1 MLPLETMLLRLG
13 VAILCGAVFG
23 IEREFFAK
31 REAGI
36 RTSLIVSAGAAIF
49 SIVGLSLPS
58 VVGGAVADSGP
69 ALNVIANIVIGVGFL
84 GAGIII
90 HQGPHVR
97 GLTTAATVWLVAA
110 VGVLAG
116 VGLVEFALVTTAG
129 MTILLSLL
137 RRFEQYLS
145 PTPAAPDDY
154 RPPAR

>member
-1 MLPLETMLLRLG
+1 MFSLETMLLRLA
-13 VAILCGAVFG
+13 VAIVCGVVFG

-49 SIVGLSLPS
+49 SMVGLSLPW
-58 VVGGAVADSGP
+58 VVGGAIADSGP

-90 HQGPHVR
+90 HQGSHVR

-116 VGLVEFALVTTAG
+116 VGFLEFALVTTIG

-137 RRFEQYLS
+137 RRFEQRLS
-145 PTPAAPDDY
+145 PAPVSPDD
-154 RPPAR
+154 RTE

>member
-1 MLPLETMLLRLG
+1 MFTFETMLLRLA
-13 VAILCGAVFG
+13 VAIVCGAVFG

-36 RTSLIVSAGAAIF
+36 RTSLIVAAGAAIF
-49 SIVGLSLPS
+49 SMVGLSLPAI
-58 VVGGAVADSGP
+58 VGGAVVDAGP

-110 VGVLAG
+110 VGVIAG
-116 VGLVEFALVTTAG
+116 IGLIEFALATTVG
-129 MTILLSLL
+129 MTVLLSLL
-137 RRFEQYLS
+137 RRFEQRLS
-145 PTPAAPDDY
+145 PVSVSPDE
-154 RPPAR
+154 AEK